1 MATEKEMNQSNFIKI
16 AKEINAFAEVIRSR
30 QDQKQVIINDFD
42 KERKRYKA
50 GKISKKTLVSSVP
63 RVRKELKRLNNEIRK
78 NIKSLNKT
86 ADRAKLFASRQVP
99 KNFRVA
105 LSGTTLSGGKKKHR
119 KHNRAAKRTKTTKRA
134 KKK

>member
-50 GKISKKTLVSSVP
+50 GKISRKTLMSSVP
-63 RVRKELKRLNNEIRK
+63 RVRKELKRLNDEIRK
-78 NIKSLNKT
+78 NITSLNKA
-86 ADRAKLFASRQVP
+86 ADRAKVFASRQIP
-99 KNFRVA
+99 KNFKVA
-105 LSGTTLSGGKKKHR
+105 LSGITLSGGKKKHR
-119 KHNRAAKRTKTTKRA
+119 KHNRAAKKTHKA

>member
-50 GKISKKTLVSSVP
+50 GKISRKTLVSSVP

-78 NIKSLNKT
+78 NIRSLNKS
-86 ADRAKLFASRQVP
+86 ANRAKLFASRQVP

-105 LSGTTLSGGKKKHR
+105 VSGISLSGGKKKKHR
-119 KHNRAAKRTKTTKRA
+119 KHNRTA
-134 KKK
+134 KKTKARKK